1 MTTIEKIPVNYSMKS
16 DQDKQLDERLD
27 MIDNMS
33 DEEVFSIIFNN
44 IGMFLNNDINNPKYD
59 FLKTSSKFI
68 HGLINVVEYRGLTYE
83 ERILIN
89 DMIYHSLLKKNL
101 SGYICALYYILGKT
115 ANTNKVLEIMEKCKL
130 SMPYSSI
137 LAVARKSSFDSK
149 VNIKRFLDAIMC
161 IDKKIVSDQL
171 ISDILCVNLS
181 YIDEI
186 KDLFI
191 YIMMDSGSL
200 LHDKYIKANCID
212 IYNHLVN
219 AIIAIVNSLEE
230 NQIRNIIESYY
241 GEVLINGSIMVDLR
255 KYTFNRFPK
264 IDYIIQSVFKYR
276 FYSN

>member
-149 VNIKRFLDAIMC
+149 INIKRFLDAIMC